1 MLEKPVLTW
10 IFLAKPEPFKLRE
23 DVCEFSHPVT
33 FKLAQD
39 MKVFSNTKFSL
50 GFTTDNLWLS
60 EHINRMGEA
69 KSKYQNWL
77 LVFTKWEQ
85 GILNRGKGIY
95 KKLQTGWFLIIMT
108 YCFLSLWEMLFC
120 RK

>member
-1 MLEKPVLTW
+1 MLEKPVLSW
-10 IFLAKPEPFKLRE
+10 IFLAKPEPFKLHE

-69 KSKYQNWL
+69 AQE
-77 LVFTKWEQ
+77 KWFN
-85 GILNRGKGIY
+85 G
-95 KKLQTGWFLIIMT
+95 
-108 YCFLSLWEMLFC
+108 
-120 RK
+120 